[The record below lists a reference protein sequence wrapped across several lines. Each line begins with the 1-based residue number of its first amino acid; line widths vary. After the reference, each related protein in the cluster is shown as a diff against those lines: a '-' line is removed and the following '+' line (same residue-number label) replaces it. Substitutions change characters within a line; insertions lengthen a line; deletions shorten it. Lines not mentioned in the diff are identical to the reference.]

1 MFKKN
6 DMVEITIEDMT
17 NEGEG
22 IGHADGYTL
31 FVKDAVIGDR
41 ILARITK
48 TKKSYGYARVEK
60 ILEASSDRVTAKCP
74 EARRCGGCRL
84 QELSYE
90 KQLAFKEGIVRKN
103 LERIGGFQDIPMEPI
118 MGMEDPWRYRNKAQ
132 YPIGFSKKD
141 GKIVAGYYAGRTHS
155 IIDVRDCLL
164 SPEHNADILR
174 AVVAFAET
182 YRIEPYDET
191 TGKGLLRHL
200 LVREGFASG
209 QVLVCLVIN
218 GKKLPHAAELVER
231 LLEISEAMR
240 ADIKSICLNVNR
252 QRTNVILG
260 DKVIPLYG
268 DPWITDYLGD
278 FSFRIS
284 PLSFY
289 QVNPAQTVK
298 LYNTAIEFAQLT
310 GRETVFDLFCG
321 IGTISH
327 FLARSAKEV
336 YGVEI
341 VLQAI
346 EDAKAN
352 AVRNGVTNAKFFAA
366 AAEDVAER
374 GYFDEEN
381 PLVRPDV
388 VLVDPPRKGC
398 EESLLR
404 TIRKLGPD
412 RVVYVSCDSATLAR
426 DLKIL
431 CESESEIESGY
442 SLERVRACD
451 MFPHATHVETVCLL
465 SKLSEVKN
473 HISVKVDMNEM
484 DLTAAESKATYQE
497 IKEWVKEKYGF
508 HVSHLNIA
516 KTKRKCGIIERQNYN
531 LPKSEDSRSPE
542 TPKEKEEAII
552 AAFKA
557 FRMI

>member
-1 MFKKN
+1 
-6 DMVEITIEDMT
+6 
-17 NEGEG
+17 
-22 IGHADGYTL
+22 
-31 FVKDAVIGDR
+31 
-41 ILARITK
+41 
-48 TKKSYGYARVEK
+48 
-60 ILEASSDRVTAKCP
+60 
-74 EARRCGGCRL
+74 
-84 QELSYE
+84 
-90 KQLAFKEGIVRKN
+90 
-103 LERIGGFQDIPMEPI
+103 MEPI

-231 LLEISEAMR
+231 LLKISKTMQ

-327 FLARSAKEV
+327 FLARAAKEV
-336 YGVEI
+336 YGVEV

-508 HVSHLNIA
+508 QVSHLNIA

-531 LPKSEDSRSPE
+531 LPKSEDGRSPE

>member
-1 MFKKN
+1 
-6 DMVEITIEDMT
+6 MVEITIEDMT

-22 IGHADGYTL
+22 IGHADGYAL

-41 ILARITK
+41 IFARITK
-48 TKKSYGYARVEK
+48 TKKNYGYARVEK
-60 ILEASSDRVTAKCP
+60 VLRASPDRVTAGCP

-90 KQLAFKEGIVRKN
+90 KQLVFKEGVVRRN
-103 LERIGGFQDIPMEPI
+103 LQRIGGFSEIPMEPI
-118 MGMEDPWRYRNKAQ
+118 IGMEDPWRYRNKAQ
-132 YPIGFSKKD
+132 YPIGFSGKD
-141 GKIVAGYYAGRTHS
+141 GKIIAGYYAGRTHS

-164 SPEHNADILR
+164 SPEHNADILG
-174 AVVAFAET
+174 AVVAFAEK
-182 YRIEPYDET
+182 YHIEPYDES

-200 LVREGFASG
+200 LVREGFVSG
-209 QVLVCLVIN
+209 EVMVCLVIN
-218 GKKLPHAAELVER
+218 GKKLPYADELTR
-231 LLEISEAMR
+231 MLLKIPGMESSL
-240 ADIKSICLNVNR
+240 KSVCLNINR

-260 DKVIPLYG
+260 EKVISLYG
-268 DPWITDYLGD
+268 NPWITDYLGD

-289 QVNPAQTVK
+289 QVNPVQTVK
-298 LYNTAIEFAQLT
+298 LYNTAVEYARLT

-327 FLARSAKEV
+327 FLARKAAAV

-341 VLQAI
+341 VPQAI

-352 AVRNGVTNAKFFAA
+352 AARNHVINAKFFAA
-366 AAEDVAER
+366 AAEDVAAR

-388 VLVDPPRKGC
+388 VVVDPPRKGC

-404 TIRKLGPD
+404 TIRGLGPD

-431 CESESEIESGY
+431 CAPAGEGQNSY
-442 SLERVRACD
+442 RLERGRACD
-451 MFPHATHVETVCLL
+451 MFPHSVHVEVVSLL
-465 SKLSEVKN
+465 QRMSNTRERTITLDVEMEDYHRIVN
-473 HISVKVDMNEM
+473 GVDH
-484 DLTAAESKATYQE
+484 K
-497 IKEWVKEKYGF
+497 
-508 HVSHLNIA
+508 
-516 KTKRKCGIIERQNYN
+516 KRKN
-531 LPKSEDSRSPE
+531 
-542 TPKEKEEAII
+542 TAIDT
-552 AAFKA
+552 
-557 FRMI
+557 

>member
-1 MFKKN
+1 
-6 DMVEITIEDMT
+6 
-17 NEGEG
+17 
-22 IGHADGYTL
+22 
-31 FVKDAVIGDR
+31 
-41 ILARITK
+41 
-48 TKKSYGYARVEK
+48 
-60 ILEASSDRVTAKCP
+60 
-74 EARRCGGCRL
+74 
-84 QELSYE
+84 
-90 KQLAFKEGIVRKN
+90 
-103 LERIGGFQDIPMEPI
+103 
-118 MGMEDPWRYRNKAQ
+118 MGMENPWRYRNKAQ

-231 LLEISEAMR
+231 LLKISKTMQ

-465 SKLSEVKN
+465 SKLSGTKN
-473 HISVKVDMNEM
+473 HITVKLDMEEM
-484 DLTAAESKATYQE
+484 DVSAAESKATYQE
-497 IKEWVKEKYGF
+497 IQGWVQDKYGF
-508 HVSHLNIA
+508 HVTNLNIA
-516 KTKRKCGIIERQNYN
+516 QVKRKHGIIERENYN
-531 LPKSEDSRSPE
+531 KAKSPDTRQPGCPE
-542 TPKEKEEAII
+542 EKERAIEEAMRY
-552 AAFKA
+552 FQ
-557 FRMI
+557 MISS

>member
-1 MFKKN
+1 M
-6 DMVEITIEDMT
+6 
-17 NEGEG
+17 
-22 IGHADGYTL
+22 
-31 FVKDAVIGDR
+31 
-41 ILARITK
+41 
-48 TKKSYGYARVEK
+48 
-60 ILEASSDRVTAKCP
+60 
-74 EARRCGGCRL
+74 
-84 QELSYE
+84 
-90 KQLAFKEGIVRKN
+90 
-103 LERIGGFQDIPMEPI
+103 
-118 MGMEDPWRYRNKAQ
+118 
-132 YPIGFSKKD
+132 
-141 GKIVAGYYAGRTHS
+141 
-155 IIDVRDCLL
+155 
-164 SPEHNADILR
+164 R

-182 YRIEPYDET
+182 YHIEPYDET
-191 TGKGLLRHL
+191 TGQGLLRHL

-231 LLEISEAMR
+231 LLEVSEMMQ

-260 DKVIPLYG
+260 DKVVPLYG
-268 DPWITDYLGD
+268 DPWITDYLGE

-289 QVNPAQTVK
+289 QVNPVQTVK

-310 GRETVFDLFCG
+310 GRETAFDLFCG

-341 VLQAI
+341 VPQAI

-388 VLVDPPRKGC
+388 VVVDPPRKGC

-431 CESESEIESGY
+431 CEPGSEIESGY
-442 SLERVRACD
+442 SMERVRACD
-451 MFPHATHVETVCLL
+451 MFPHATHIETVCLL
-465 SKLSEVKN
+465 THS
-473 HISVKVDMNEM
+473 
-484 DLTAAESKATYQE
+484 
-497 IKEWVKEKYGF
+497 
-508 HVSHLNIA
+508 
-516 KTKRKCGIIERQNYN
+516 
-531 LPKSEDSRSPE
+531 
-542 TPKEKEEAII
+542 
-552 AAFKA
+552 
-557 FRMI
+557 

>member
-1 MFKKN
+1 MTTISYKKN

-17 NEGEG
+17 KEGEG

-31 FVKDAVIGDR
+31 FVKDAVMGDR

-48 TKKSYGYARVEK
+48 TKKNYGYARVEK
-60 ILEASSDRVTAKCP
+60 VLEPSPFRVTARCP

-90 KQLAFKEGIVRKN
+90 KQLTLKEGIVRHN
-103 LERIGGFQDIPMEPI
+103 LERIGGFSDIPMEPI

-174 AVVAFAET
+174 AVVAFAEK

-200 LVREGFASG
+200 LVREGFVSG
-209 QVLVCLVIN
+209 EIMVCLVIN
-218 GKKLPHAAELVER
+218 GKKLPYADRLVEM
-231 LLEISEAMR
+231 LLALPALKGETSRNGTENTGKR
-240 ADIKSICLNVNR
+240 KSPVLKSICLNINR
-252 QRTNVILG
+252 NRTNVILG
-260 DKVIPLYG
+260 DQVVPIYG

-289 QVNPAQTVK
+289 QVNPVQTVK
-298 LYNTAIEFAQLT
+298 LYNTAVEYAQLT

-327 FLARSAKEV
+327 FLSEKADVV

-341 VLQAI
+341 VPQAI

-374 GYFDEEN
+374 KYFDGEN
-381 PLVRPDV
+381 PLVHPDV
-388 VLVDPPRKGC
+388 VVVDPPRKGC

-404 TIRKLGPD
+404 TIRGLKPD
-412 RVVYVSCDSATLAR
+412 RIVYVSCDSATLAR

-431 CESESEIESGY
+431 CEAGEDGRSMYRI
-442 SLERVRACD
+442 ERVRACD
-451 MFPHATHVETVCLL
+451 MFPHAIHVESCVLL
-465 SKLSEVKN
+465 ERVSNRKADSFVKLNAKMEDYYRIKDEEKAQ
-473 HISVKVDMNEM
+473 ISSN
-484 DLTAAESKATYQE
+484 
-497 IKEWVKEKYGF
+497 
-508 HVSHLNIA
+508 
-516 KTKRKCGIIERQNYN
+516 
-531 LPKSEDSRSPE
+531 
-542 TPKEKEEAII
+542 
-552 AAFKA
+552 
-557 FRMI
+557 